1 MIIYFL
7 FSSELDGKTMGMVWK
22 MMKAFGEKNKVH
34 KNYIFYFEVSI
45 YLEALIVIRNL
56 IHNYVVHKYRKLFMQ
71 FDRTLLGLKL

>member
-7 FSSELDGKTMGMVWK
+7 FSSELDGETMGTVWK

-45 YLEALIVIRNL
+45 YLEALIVIRNWA
-56 IHNYVVHKYRKLFMQ
+56 
-71 FDRTLLGLKL
+71 